1 MSALSVSNPNV
12 TVEER
17 SADEHARRTLTVD
30 FLYLDREVCSRCRGT
45 EAALEDAL
53 ERVAPL
59 LADIGVDVAVRTVH
73 VQSAADARRVGLEV
87 SPTIRV
93 DGRDLQ
99 PEYRESTCESCGD
112 LCDCEGGVDCRMW
125 TYDGREHTTPP
136 VELLLEGLLRAAV
149 DSGPTAPS
157 RSETDDRLPEN
168 LERFFAGASPDS
180 ADETDCGCGC

>member
-1 MSALSVSNPNV
+1 MSALSVSDPNV
-12 TVEER
+12 TVEAL
-17 SADEHARRTLTVD
+17 SADEYAKRTLTVD

-45 EAALEDAL
+45 EAALGDAL

-59 LADIGVDVAVRTVH
+59 LADLGVDVAVRTVH

-99 PEYRESTCESCGD
+99 PAYRESTCESCGD
-112 LCDCEGGVDCRMW
+112 LCDCEGGVDCRIW

-149 DSGPTAPS
+149 GTATTQ
-157 RSETDDRLPEN
+157 SEQSEADDRLPEN
-168 LERFFAGASPDS
+168 LERFFAETSPDS